1 MRASTVMIVSSDRRR
16 GLPCLT
22 DAGREA
28 GALGDIRES
37 RSGADTGGKWAERR
51 SGGRCGEY
59 LPRPGA
65 VTGVTV
71 DGSGPSASQAPG

>member
-1 MRASTVMIVSSDRRR
+1 MSDGR
-16 GLPCLT
+16 G
-22 DAGREA
+22 AGG

-37 RSGADTGGKWAERR
+37 RNGADTGGKWAERR
-51 SGGRCGEY
+51 SGGGCGEH

-65 VTGVTV
+65 VTGVAV